1 MGKCVQPDLSDHR
14 GRCRVVVS
22 AFGETSRMSKL
33 TRRMALIGLSTFVAS
48 PVGAQ
53 TSQTGKPTADSSEI
67 ATLEKSAVFEMN
79 PNSGSLKESIQKGQE
94 LIWHRKEN
102 PNDVRFK
109 LTNISLAL
117 LRNESVGQLKMS
129 FSCNISSLGYFTPDE
144 AKLNIIIRAKGGA
157 VLHTWSVGVLVKC
170 TNKDQPLTPLI
181 HEVPSDLAPN
191 VFTNVNACEIT
202 EHTEPNYPGVKVQRC
217 S

>member
-1 MGKCVQPDLSDHR
+1 
-14 GRCRVVVS
+14 
-22 AFGETSRMSKL
+22 MSKL
-33 TRRMALIGLSTFVAS
+33 SRRMALIGLSAFVAS

-53 TSQTGKPTADSSEI
+53 TSQTGKPKADASGI
-67 ATLEKSAVFEMN
+67 ATLEKAAVFEIN

-117 LRNESVGQLKMS
+117 LRSEAGGQVKIT
-129 FSCNISSLGYFTPDE
+129 FSCNISSLGYLTPDE
-144 AKLNIIIRAKGGA
+144 AKLNILIRAKGGA

-170 TNKDQPLTPLI
+170 TNKDQPLTPLTQD
-181 HEVPSDLAPN
+181 VPNDLAHN
-191 VFTNVNACEIT
+191 VFANVNAFEIT
-202 EHTEPNYPGVKVQRC
+202 ERTESDYPGVKVQRC

>member
-1 MGKCVQPDLSDHR
+1 M
-14 GRCRVVVS
+14 
-22 AFGETSRMSKL
+22 T
-33 TRRMALIGLSTFVAS
+33 
-48 PVGAQ
+48 
-53 TSQTGKPTADSSEI
+53 
-67 ATLEKSAVFEMN
+67 
-79 PNSGSLKESIQKGQE
+79 
-94 LIWHRKEN
+94 
-102 PNDVRFK
+102 
-109 LTNISLAL
+109 
-117 LRNESVGQLKMS
+117 

>member
-1 MGKCVQPDLSDHR
+1 MLLPGWKNACSLTSLIIVEDVGSLSLR
-14 GRCRVVVS
+14 
-22 AFGETSRMSKL
+22 FGETSRMSKL

-53 TSQTGKPTADSSEI
+53 TSQTGKPKAESSEI
-67 ATLEKSAVFEMN
+67 ATLEKSAVFEIN

-117 LRNESVGQLKMS
+117 LRNESAGQLKMT
-129 FSCNISSLGYFTPDE
+129 FSCNISSLGRLEKFLSPSPRESDSVTARGNE
-144 AKLNIIIRAKGGA
+144 RMERASHGA
-157 VLHTWSVGVLVKC
+157 EGL
-170 TNKDQPLTPLI
+170 
-181 HEVPSDLAPN
+181 
-191 VFTNVNACEIT
+191 F
-202 EHTEPNYPGVKVQRC
+202 RC
-217 S
+217 

>member
-1 MGKCVQPDLSDHR
+1 MEKCVQPDLSDHR

-94 LIWHRKEN
+94 LN
-102 PNDVRFK
+102 
-109 LTNISLAL
+109 
-117 LRNESVGQLKMS
+117 
-129 FSCNISSLGYFTPDE
+129 
-144 AKLNIIIRAKGGA
+144 
-157 VLHTWSVGVLVKC
+157 
-170 TNKDQPLTPLI
+170 
-181 HEVPSDLAPN
+181 LAP
-191 VFTNVNACEIT
+191 ER
-202 EHTEPNYPGVKVQRC
+202 ESE
-217 S
+217 

>member
-1 MGKCVQPDLSDHR
+1 
-14 GRCRVVVS
+14 
-22 AFGETSRMSKL
+22 MSKL
-33 TRRMALIGLSTFVAS
+33 SRRMALIGLSAFVAS

-53 TSQTGKPTADSSEI
+53 TSQTGKPKADASGI
-67 ATLEKSAVFEMN
+67 ATLEKAAVFEIN

-117 LRNESVGQLKMS
+117 LRSEAGGQVKIT
-129 FSCNISSLGYFTPDE
+129 FSCNISSLGYLTPDE
-144 AKLNIIIRAKGGA
+144 AKLNILIRAKGGA
-157 VLHTWSVGVLVKC
+157 VLHTWSVGILVKC
-170 TNKDQPLTPLI
+170 TNKDQPLTPLTQD
-181 HEVPSDLAPN
+181 VPNDLAHN
-191 VFTNVNACEIT
+191 VFASVNTFEIT
-202 EHTEPNYPGVKVQRC
+202 ERTEPDYPGVKVQRC

>member
-1 MGKCVQPDLSDHR
+1 MLLPGWKNACSLTSLIIVEDVGSLSLR
-14 GRCRVVVS
+14 
-22 AFGETSRMSKL
+22 FGETSRMSKL

-53 TSQTGKPTADSSEI
+53 TSQTGKPKAESSEI
-67 ATLEKSAVFEMN
+67 ATLEKSAVFEIN
-79 PNSGSLKESIQKGQE
+79 PNGPRSGTHLRTSAATARSAEAELAES
-94 LIWHRKEN
+94 WYCSRC
-102 PNDVRFK
+102 P
-109 LTNISLAL
+109 
-117 LRNESVGQLKMS
+117 
-129 FSCNISSLGYFTPDE
+129 LGYFTPDE

-181 HEVPSDLAPN
+181 HEVPNDLAAN